1 MTSNWMQW
9 LLLRWLVVIEVAM
22 AGADPMRSLA
32 RLAHVRKWLFGEFP
46 FDEETGMLQKL
57 SETMIMQQKEV
68 LYQQSV
74 GKPEAGINSIIR
86 LAPSHNHVP
95 TQA

>member
-1 MTSNWMQW
+1 MQW

-57 SETMIMQQKEV
+57 SETMFMQQKEV

-74 GKPEAGINSIIR
+74 GKPEAGVNSIIR